1 MARLGAS
8 KKKKSPH
15 TADPRQI
22 KKELKRVIEQLESRD
37 RELEQRNAELR
48 EALEHQTATAEVLGI
63 ISRSPTDVVPVLDAI
78 VENAARVCEID
89 DVLLRLVENEFMIP
103 RAHFG
108 PLPTRRV
115 KIRIDD
121 EPQFCWIREHGTLHI
136 PDLRAQTDFPSLGSG
151 SGFLTFLGAPLRQHG
166 KFIGV
171 LLARRIEVRPFT
183 ASADQ
188 AA

>member
-1 MARLGAS
+1 MARPGAS
-8 KKKKSPH
+8 RKKKSPR
-15 TADPRQI
+15 TADPRQL
-22 KKELKRVIEQLESRD
+22 KKELQRVTEQLESRD

-48 EALEHQTATAEVLGI
+48 EALKHQNATAEGLGI
-63 ISRSPTDVVPVLDAI
+63 ISRSPTDLQPVPDAI

-121 EPQFCWIREHGTLHI
+121 
-136 PDLRAQTDFPSLGSG
+136 
-151 SGFLTFLGAPLRQHG
+151 
-166 KFIGV
+166 
-171 LLARRIEVRPFT
+171 
-183 ASADQ
+183 
-188 AA
+188 